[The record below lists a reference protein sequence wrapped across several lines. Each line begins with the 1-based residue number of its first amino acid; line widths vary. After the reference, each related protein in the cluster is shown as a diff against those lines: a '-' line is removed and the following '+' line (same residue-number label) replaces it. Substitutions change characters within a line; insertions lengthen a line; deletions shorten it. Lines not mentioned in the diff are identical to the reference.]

1 MTTAA
6 SAIAASTHRRPVTAP
21 VVAAIGLSA
30 FAMFSLELVAGQ
42 LVLPV
47 FGGVPA
53 AWATTLCFFTGV
65 LFAGYLYA
73 HLLISKVSLR
83 RGVLIHLA
91 VATAAV
97 AGTVAVPGHI
107 ATLRVPGLADAPNVL
122 LVLAVVA
129 GAPAFLFSA
138 TTPLL
143 SAWYARMRRPARDAT
158 ADDDRQAFWLYAASN
173 GASLAAVLGYPFLV
187 QPFVPLSVQRNLI
200 VAAVAGLGA
209 LLVAIAP
216 RVWALDEP
224 PAAPTSLAL
233 PARVPG
239 PASASAQAAVGTQ
252 RAAAAPATN
261 LTVRRQLRWLAAAI
275 VPAGL
280 LSATTTAI
288 TTDLVAAPFLWVW
301 PLAIYLVSFVVA
313 FSESGRR
320 LLPRIEWL
328 VPAAATLL
336 WVPSLV
342 FGSWPAVPLVGVVL
356 SSFGVLACAVHGRL
370 AVDRPDE
377 AQLTRF
383 YLVVSAGGVLATA
396 FVAVVAP
403 LLFPGVFEYPLLIVG
418 GLGVLAVTRSADDR
432 SPWAPFRPWQPAA
445 MAAVRRLIP
454 YGVLGLLFLALV
466 LDQGDQVAI
475 VAFLLAVGAGIIA
488 VARSYRTLAA
498 LSGAAIVILSVA
510 LWAHPLL
517 QQRTFFGVLQVRVS
531 NEGAAREEYSGAT
544 LHGVQFTDTR
554 RTTPT
559 SYYVRNGPLG
569 DVFDDLALRAPAA
582 AIGVVG
588 LGTGTIAAYERPG
601 DSLTFFEIDPAVA
614 AIATDGRW
622 FTYLADAAGPVRTV
636 IGDARLSL
644 DAEPAASFDVLVLD
658 AFSSDNVPAHLLTRE
673 AMAGYRRVMRP
684 GGIIAFHVSNRS
696 YDLSP
701 GVASTARSLGLA
713 ARQLWY
719 VPGPAR
725 IRAEAATA
733 SDWVVVGDSADIVR
747 FSRRGWG
754 TPRPGPVLT
763 DDFSDLLRMLRVF
776 ESREIVAQ

>member
-1 MTTAA
+1 
-6 SAIAASTHRRPVTAP
+6 
-21 VVAAIGLSA
+21 VAAIGLSA

-73 HLLISKVSLR
+73 HVLISRVSLR
-83 RGVLIHLA
+83 RGVLIHLC
-91 VATAAV
+91 VAAV
-97 AGTVAVPGHI
+97 AIAGTIAAPGHI
-107 ATLRVPGLADAPNVL
+107 TALRVSGLADAPNVL

-143 SAWYARMRRPARDAT
+143 SAWYARMRRPAQGAHIGTGSGRPRAGDGPDVAV
-158 ADDDRQAFWLYAASN
+158 ADDRQAFWLYAASN

-200 VAAVAGLGA
+200 VVAVAGLAA

-216 RVWALDEP
+216 RVWALGEP
-224 PAAPTSLAL
+224 LAAPAASVA
-233 PARVPG
+233 PAHVSG
-239 PASASAQAAVGTQ
+239 AAGTSAQAT
-252 RAAAAPATN
+252 AAPVTN
-261 LTVRRQLRWLAAAI
+261 LTVRRQARWLAAAF

-342 FGSWPAVPLVGVVL
+342 FGSWPAVPLVGGVL
-356 SSFGVLACAVHGRL
+356 VSFGVLACAIHGRL
-370 AVDRPDE
+370 AVDRPPE

-403 LLFPGVFEYPLLIVG
+403 VVFPGVFEYPLLIVG
-418 GLGVLAVTRSADDR
+418 GLGVLAVTRSADDGR
-432 SPWAPFRPWQPAA
+432 LWPPFHPWQPAA
-445 MAAVRRLIP
+445 VAAVRRLIP
-454 YGVLGLLFLALV
+454 YGVLGVLFLALV
-466 LDQGDQVAI
+466 LDRGDQVAT

-510 LWAHPLL
+510 LWPHPLL
-517 QQRTFFGVLQVRVS
+517 QQRTFFGVIQVRDRDHGV
-531 NEGAAREEYSGAT
+531 AREEYSGAT

-554 RTTPT
+554 RRIPT

-569 DVFDDLALRAPAA
+569 DVFDDLALRTPAA

-588 LGTGTIAAYERPG
+588 LGTGTIAVYERPT

-614 AIATDGRW
+614 AVATDGRW

-644 DAEPAASFDVLVLD
+644 DAVPAGSFDVLVLD

-673 AMAGYRRVMRP
+673 AIAGYRHVMRP

-696 YDLSP
+696 YDLAP
-701 GVASTARSLGLA
+701 GVVATAQSMGLA
-713 ARQLWY
+713 GRQLAY
-719 VPGPAR
+719 IPGPTR
-725 IRAEAATA
+725 IRDEAAAA
-733 SDWVVVGDSADIVR
+733 SDWVVVGDAADILR

-754 TPRPGPVLT
+754 MPRPGPVLT

-776 ESREIVAQ
+776 DGPF